1 MLHVRLS
8 KVLGKKLLSKLSL
21 IQRMLMLVAG
31 WDAVMTKTVVNCFR
45 KSKILSESQES
56 EIVEDDDPFKE
67 LEEKIENLLSIQL
80 DLVLENMDGA
90 SFTKVD

>member
-1 MLHVRLS
+1 M
-8 KVLGKKLLSKLSL
+8 
-21 IQRMLMLVAG
+21 
-31 WDAVMTKTVVNCFR
+31 NCFR